1 MDAKMAKPRN
11 ITVVSQR
18 VPYPPN
24 KGEKLRTYHQVEF
37 LTQLG
42 YHVDVLCL
50 GESEQDHADANA
62 LREKLNIS
70 VTVYPL
76 SHKVLRYSWA
86 LLHRQAVSVGA
97 FYSSALQKEV
107 NARLRG
113 GCDALLLSASS
124 LGYYVFNAPHYH
136 ARTCALFM
144 DMMDVDSDKWRQYAV
159 SSSFPMRAVYTRESK
174 KINALEAR
182 ANAEFD
188 DTFLIADEEVRLFA
202 QTVSAHKPVNV
213 LGNGLDFSA
222 FFPATT
228 PTTKVNFLF
237 TGVMDYKPNVDAV
250 MWFVEY
256 CWPAIKQRL
265 PGATFTVGGMNPT
278 KDIKQLA
285 ERDEAVYVTGF
296 VDDMLPYFHK
306 ATAFVA
312 PFRLARGVQNK
323 VLQAAACKLPVI
335 TTSMGAEGISYAS
348 ENTMF
353 IADDVGAFTDACVRC
368 VKEADTAQ
376 QKAASAFNALHNT
389 YSWQQQLQPL
399 KQALEKI

>member
-1 MDAKMAKPRN
+1 MAKPHI

-24 KGEKLRTYHQVEF
+24 KGEKLRTYHQIEF
-37 LTQLG
+37 LSQLG
-42 YHVDVLCL
+42 YGVDVLCL
-50 GESEQDHADANA
+50 GECEQDHADANA
-62 LREKLNIS
+62 LAEKLNIS
-70 VTVYPL
+70 VTVFPL
-76 SHKVLRYSWA
+76 SHKIIRYSWA
-86 LLHRQAVSVGA
+86 LLNRQAISVGA
-97 FYSSALQKEV
+97 FYCRALQNEV
-107 NARLRG
+107 NIRLKS

-124 LGYYVFNAPHYH
+124 LGYYVFNSPNYH

-144 DMMDVDSDKWRQYAV
+144 DMMDVDSDKWRQYAA
-159 SSSFPMRAVYTRESK
+159 SSGFPMRAVYTRESR
-174 KINALEAR
+174 KINALEAQ

-188 DTFLIADEEVRLFA
+188 DTFLIAGEEVRLFTR
-202 QTVSAHKPVNV
+202 TVSAHKPVKV

-222 FFPATT
+222 FFPAAT
-228 PTTKVNFLF
+228 PPTKVNFLF

-250 MWFVEY
+250 MWFVEH
-256 CWPAIKQRL
+256 CWPTIKQRVS
-265 PGATFTVGGMNPT
+265 GATFTVGGMNPT

-285 ERDEAVYVTGF
+285 ERDGAIEVTGF
-296 VDDMLPYFHK
+296 VDDMLPYFHR
-306 ATAFVA
+306 ASAFVA

-348 ENTMF
+348 DSTMF
-353 IADDVGAFTDACVRC
+353 IADNGSAFIDACVRC
-368 VKEADTAQ
+368 VKEADIAQ
-376 QKAASAFNALHNT
+376 QKATSAFDALHNI

>member
-1 MDAKMAKPRN
+1 MAKPRN

-42 YHVDVLCL
+42 YQVDVLCL

-86 LLHRQAVSVGA
+86 MLHRQAISVGA

-144 DMMDVDSDKWRQYAV
+144 DMMDVDSDKWRQYAE
-159 SSSFPMRAVYTRESK
+159 SSSFLMSAVYRREGK
-174 KINALEAR
+174 LIKRLEAR
-182 ANAEFD
+182 ANKDFE
-188 DTFLIADEEVRLFA
+188 DTFLIAKEETRLFEK
-202 QTVSAHKPVNV
+202 TVSALKPVKV

-222 FFPATT
+222 FYPAPAQVTDT
-228 PTTKVNFLF
+228 NFLF

-250 MWFVEY
+250 MWFVER
-256 CWPAIKQRL
+256 CWPSIKQRL

-278 KDIKQLA
+278 KEIQQLS
-285 ERDEAVYVTGF
+285 ERDKTIEVTGF

-312 PFRLARGVQNK
+312 PFRIARGVQNK
-323 VLQAAACKLPVI
+323 MLQAAACKLPVI
-335 TTSMGAEGISYAS
+335 STSMGAEGINYANES
-348 ENTMF
+348 TMF
-353 IADDVGAFTDACVRC
+353 IVDEESSFIDACVDC
-368 VKEADTAQ
+368 VKKADTAQ
-376 QKAASAFNALHNT
+376 QLVNNAYSALHNT
-389 YSWQQQLQPL
+389 YSWEQQLKPL
-399 KQALEKI
+399 KQALKKYEPTS